1 MFARQRYRLR
11 LPSRTLRLGER
22 TVIMGILNVTPDSFY
37 AGGRYPDA
45 QLAVEQALEMEQAG
59 ADILDIGGESTRP
72 GADPISADEEIA
84 RVLPVLESLQG
95 KLRIPISLDTQKVIV
110 AEAGLKAG
118 VEIINDVS
126 GLRSDPELADLV
138 KSRAAALVLMHMRG
152 SPKSMHKGPFARD
165 AMRDI
170 VQGMRTSIAIARR
183 AGISKSKLLLDPGI
197 GFGKNYR
204 QNFEV
209 LARLPELA
217 RLGYPLVVGASRKT
231 FIGWALGG
239 KRQVWPP
246 EKRQWGTAG
255 AVTTAILNGAHIV
268 RVHDVSEMGQV
279 ARVVDLVLSAASRAR
294 SGRETTVRYNW

>member
-1 MFARQRYRLR
+1 MMARLRFRLR

-22 TVIMGILNVTPDSFY
+22 TLIMGILNVTPDSFF

-45 QLAVEQALEMEQAG
+45 QSAIERAFELAEAG
-59 ADILDIGGESTRP
+59 ADILDIGGESARP

-95 KLRIPISLDTQKVIV
+95 KLRIPISLDTQKATV
-110 AEAGLKAG
+110 AEAGLRTG

-126 GLRSDPELADLV
+126 GLRTDPQLAELVRNQD
-138 KSRAAALVLMHMRG
+138 AALVLVHMRG
-152 SPKSMHKGPFARD
+152 SPRSMHRGPFARD
-165 AMRDI
+165 VMRDI
-170 VQGMRTSIAIARR
+170 VQGLRASIAGARR
-183 AGISKSKLLLDPGI
+183 AGIPESKLLLDPGI
-197 GFGKNYR
+197 GFGKNYK

-217 RLGYPLVVGASRKT
+217 RLGYPLVVGASRKM

-246 EKRQWGTAG
+246 EKRQWGTAA

-268 RVHDVSEMGQV
+268 RVHDVSEMSQI
-279 ARVVDLVLSAASRAR
+279 ARIADGVLSAAGWR
-294 SGRETTVRYNW
+294 

>member
-45 QLAVEQALEMEQAG
+45 QLAVERAFEMEQAG

-72 GADPISADEEIA
+72 GADPISTDEEIA

-126 GLRSDPELADLV
+126 GLRGDPELADLV
-138 KSRAAALVLMHMRG
+138 RSRAAALVLMHMRG

-170 VQGMRTSIAIARR
+170 AQGLRASIAIARR
-183 AGISKSKLLLDPGI
+183 AGIPKSKLLLDPGI

-246 EKRQWGTAG
+246 ENRQWGTAG

-279 ARVVDLVLSAASRAR
+279 ARVADLVSAASRAR
-294 SGRETTVRYNW
+294 SGAGNRGAL